1 MYDRIL
7 EPRAGELEA
16 SFTEMD
22 SDLAIFCFNR
32 SFDCCGQDAE
42 RDGSRNHE
50 EFPKNSERQCL
61 TENGTIRKAKTLSDG
76 RSKM

>member
-42 RDGSRNHE
+42 GDGSRNHRVSE
-50 EFPKNSERQCL
+50 NSERQCL
-61 TENGTIRKAKTLSDG
+61 SENGTIRKAETLSDG
-76 RSKM
+76 RSKI